1 MAAVET
7 SLHSIFICLYFIGVT
22 VDVLLRHFALCT
34 EYMWRCLDP
43 TEDGR
48 SIYVID
54 LDGMRLRDFVGD
66 VITFVKR
73 ATDFTS
79 KHYPERSGS
88 IFVVNVPPWFSYIWK
103 IVKPMV
109 DADTVTK
116 ISIVGGG
123 SEINAALTACIPLEN
138 IPPDYGGLSMPLG
151 YAPEERFLVEMI
163 RNNNLLW

>member
-1 MAAVET
+1 MNK
-7 SLHSIFICLYFIGVT
+7 LFIEWFNRKGVT
-22 VDVLLRHFALCT
+22 VDILLRHFALIT

-43 TEDGR
+43 SEDGR
-48 SIYVID
+48 SIYIID

-73 ATDFTS
+73 ATEFTS

-88 IFVVNVPPWFSYIWK
+88 IFVVNVPSWFNYIWK

-123 SEINAALTACIPLEN
+123 DNINAVLRTCIPLEN

-151 YAPEERFLVEMI
+151 YAPEERFLVEMM
-163 RNNNLLW
+163 RKNSMVW